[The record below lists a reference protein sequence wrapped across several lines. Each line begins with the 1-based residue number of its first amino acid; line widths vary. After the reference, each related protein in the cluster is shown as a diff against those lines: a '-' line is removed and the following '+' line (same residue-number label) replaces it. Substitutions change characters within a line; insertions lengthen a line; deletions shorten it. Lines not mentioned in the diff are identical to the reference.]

1 LRLIQSSIRS
11 IFITTFTLARDHPVL
26 ALYSFIGFILFIL
39 AVDIWSV
46 GIIFLSILTGR
57 YPFFKA
63 LDDNMAIMQLISL
76 FGSEPVR
83 KAALKYGLITFL
95 LTFYFTT
102 GLINRTQ
109 LLSLVISIT
118 KYKFECYNHFFVQK

>member
-1 LRLIQSSIRS
+1 MVDPYFTINIRTSKWAPRAGTAGFRAPEVLFRSTHQTPCKILIY
-11 IFITTFTLARDHPVL
+11 FIVIAAFTLIFG
-26 ALYSFIGFILFIL
+26 SLFPIE

-83 KAALKYGLITFL
+83 KAALKYGDF
-95 LTFYFTT
+95 
-102 GLINRTQ
+102 
-109 LLSLVISIT
+109 
-118 KYKFECYNHFFVQK
+118 